1 MFEEALPSTLEVAVS
16 MEQCPF
22 AGRDPATLLDADE
35 ANFVTKSTDSTKMHV
50 PFGNPFSSLG
60 TLVILDIHV
69 VAVTSEVVWDAIP
82 MEAVVWVQRNCP
94 RP

>member
-1 MFEEALPSTLEVAVS
+1 MFEEALPSTLEVVES

-22 AGRDPATLLDADE
+22 AGRDAATLLDADE

-50 PFGNPFSSLG
+50 PFGFPFASLG
-60 TLVILDIHV
+60 TLLILDIQV
-69 VAVTSEVVWDAIP
+69 VAVTSEVVWYAIP

-94 RP
+94 LP